1 MPKITFLPNEDI
13 CPDGATIEVD
23 KGTSICR
30 ALQILVPL
38 STSIVAPSGQISSF
52 GKNVIFGISFYSIS
66 SIPLP
71 AMSDF
76 ILLFILRS
84 T

>member
-1 MPKITFLPNEDI
+1 MQAHDNSQACSIDMPLSN
-13 CPDGATIEVD
+13 AA
-23 KGTSICR
+23 R
-30 ALQILVPL
+30 HILVPL
-38 STSIVAPSGQISSF
+38 ATSIVAPSGHISSF
-52 GKNVIFGISFYSIS
+52 GKKVIFGITLYSIS